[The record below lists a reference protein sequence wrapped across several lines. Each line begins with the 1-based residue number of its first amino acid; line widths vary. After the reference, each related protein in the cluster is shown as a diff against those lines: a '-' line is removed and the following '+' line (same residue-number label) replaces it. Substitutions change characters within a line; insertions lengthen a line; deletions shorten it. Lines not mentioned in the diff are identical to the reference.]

1 MPCLFLAGVCQRSV
15 NRSENVSSK
24 LRVFQNGTH
33 IRHLLGNVTLW
44 RPASWH
50 AKCKFLDLIELTV
63 NLRGTVA
70 MSMMNTFTPRAGA
83 SIVIPI
89 HFIRFFYAMT
99 AAVVIMGIGREI
111 FMAFGSA
118 DTVLRDLRHFQLDAE
133 RNIGAWYSSAL
144 MVLIS
149 ACAFFNWQT
158 VKHRTEFSSYSWLLI
173 SVVFFLMSI
182 DETAGF
188 HETVDVPLRDH
199 FELTGLFYNPWV
211 FFGAF
216 FVALFATALIPF
228 LLTLPRHIAIL
239 FVISGAIYV
248 GGALGLEPLDA
259 FFENTQGAGSLL
271 QIISTTVEETLEMLG
286 LTLFLH
292 ANMLFMADS
301 RTNLLLR
308 R

>member
-1 MPCLFLAGVCQRSV
+1 
-15 NRSENVSSK
+15 
-24 LRVFQNGTH
+24 
-33 IRHLLGNVTLW
+33 
-44 RPASWH
+44 
-50 AKCKFLDLIELTV
+50 
-63 NLRGTVA
+63 

-83 SIVIPI
+83 SIIIPI

-99 AAVVIMGIGREI
+99 AAVVLMGIGREI
-111 FMAFGSA
+111 FLAFGNP
-118 DTVLRDLRHFQLDAE
+118 DTFLRDLRHFSLDAE
-133 RNIGAWYSSAL
+133 RNLGAWYSSAL
-144 MVLIS
+144 MVVIS
-149 ACAFFNWQT
+149 LCAFFNWQT

-199 FELTGLFYNPWV
+199 FELTGLLYNPWV

-216 FVALFATALIPF
+216 FVTAFAVTMVPF
-228 LLTLPRHIAIL
+228 LLSLPRHIAIL
-239 FVISGAIYV
+239 FIASGAIYV

-259 FFENTQGAGSLL
+259 FFEHSQGEGSLL
-271 QIISTTVEETLEMLG
+271 QVISTTVEETLEMLG

-292 ANMLFMADS
+292 ANMLFMADA